1 LTVDPERQILSTE
14 KRGGERK
21 MVTRQRHGPWALIV
35 GGSEGIGEALADI
48 LGAQGIHL
56 VLVSRTAEPLEA
68 TANRM
73 RHAYGITVRTLSLDV
88 SRADTLERIREQ
100 TDDVEIG
107 LLVHN
112 VGGGGGGPFMAREID
127 DLLRGVMVNCV
138 NLVKLVHH
146 YGRPMA
152 ARGSGGIVMFGSMA
166 GNIGSPN
173 IATYG
178 AGKAFVQNLCEAL
191 WAELEAQGVDVL
203 DVVIGSADTP
213 ARRRSGVAD
222 HEKFPVVS
230 AEAVARLALDRI
242 GDGPVLV
249 PPGYD
254 ALFAQYSG
262 MMPRREAAL
271 FSRKMLAEMSMMR

>member
-1 LTVDPERQILSTE
+1 
-14 KRGGERK
+14 
-21 MVTRQRHGPWALIV
+21 MVTKQRHGPWALIV
-35 GGSEGIGEALADI
+35 GGSEGIGEALADA
-48 LGAQGIHL
+48 LGALGIHL
-56 VLVSRTAEPLEA
+56 VLVSRTPAPLEA
-68 TANRM
+68 TALRV
-73 RHAYGITVRTLSLDV
+73 RDAHAVEVRTLSLDV
-88 SRADTLERIREQ
+88 ARADTLERIRTL

-127 DLLRGVMVNCV
+127 DLLSGVMVNCV

-146 YGRPMA
+146 FGRPMA
-152 ARGSGGIVMFGSMA
+152 ARGSGGIVTFGSMA
-166 GNIGSPN
+166 GNVGSPN

-191 WAELEAQGVDVL
+191 WAELESSGVDVL
-203 DVVIGSADTP
+203 DLVIGSADTP
-213 ARRRSGVAD
+213 ARQRSGVQD
-222 HEKFPVVS
+222 HEKFPVIS
-230 AEAVARLALDRI
+230 ARDVAKQALDRI

-262 MMPRREAAL
+262 MMPRRDAAL
-271 FSRKMLAEMSMMR
+271 FSRRMLAEMSVMR